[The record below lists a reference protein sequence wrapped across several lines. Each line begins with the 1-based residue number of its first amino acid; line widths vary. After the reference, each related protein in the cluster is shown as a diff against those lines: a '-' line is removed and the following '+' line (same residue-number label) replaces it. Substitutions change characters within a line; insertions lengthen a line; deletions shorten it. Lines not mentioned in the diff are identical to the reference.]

1 MGKKLKL
8 RKRKN
13 CEINKMEKIFR
24 VFLNMFLLVYI
35 QTSKYEFKLD
45 SSEEGKIYAKVHI
58 QLCDIVA
65 HLVLMKRENSTA
77 VTY

>member
-1 MGKKLKL
+1 MWNNQDRRFLTT
-8 RKRKN
+8 
-13 CEINKMEKIFR
+13 
-24 VFLNMFLLVYI
+24 FLNMFLLVYI
-35 QTSKYEFKLD
+35 QTSKYHFKLD
-45 SSEEGKIYAKVHI
+45 SSDEGKIYAKVHI